1 MSTLLERPKGRG
13 RAGSGTVIPGTLP
26 QVNLLPPE
34 VRAAR
39 NLRTTKRWLLVSLGL
54 TVVACAVA
62 FGLSLLASA
71 TAATELAEAQDE
83 TARLQAEQLQYAE
96 VPLVLGMLQQ
106 TEAAR
111 ELGMSTEIPWKA
123 YVDAFGSVLPPG
135 VSVESLTVTQATPMA
150 VGPAAPDVLRE
161 AGIGQIRFEGRA
173 VTLPDVAAWIEA
185 LDSVPGFTDA
195 SVEAV
200 QGSEEVDSG
209 VFYQITTTVQ
219 VTQEAYADRFAPTD
233 GEG

>member
-13 RAGSGTVIPGTLP
+13 RSGAGTVLPGTLP

-39 NLRTTKRWLLVSLGL
+39 NLRTTKRWLLVSLVL
-54 TVVACAVA
+54 TVVACVIA
-62 FGLSLLASA
+62 FGMALLASA
-71 TAATELAEAQDE
+71 SAADELAEAQDE
-83 TARLQAEQLQYAE
+83 TARLQQEQAQYAE

-111 ELGMSTEIPWKA
+111 ELGMSTEVQWKA
-123 YVDAFGSVLPPG
+123 YVDAFTAVIPVN
-135 VSVESLTVTQATPMA
+135 VSVEALTVTQASPMA
-150 VGPAAPDVLRE
+150 AGPAAPDALRE

-173 VTLPDVAAWIEA
+173 LTLPDVAAWMDA
-185 LDSVPGFTDA
+185 LDAVPGFVDA

-219 VTQEAYADRFAPTD
+219 VTQEAYSDRFAPTD